1 MSTMTE
7 GGGEVKVSDF
17 SDRAVRMVDLIAAF
31 SPERMSTYQA
41 ATAGNHDKAAQL
53 YVWNVKVSAAFYGPL
68 QAVEVMLRNAMHR
81 ELSRCYGLHWYDE
94 PRAGLDWSCSSRIGR
109 EKNHL
114 TNIGHRIT
122 PSRLVAALPFGFWV
136 SLLGAGGR
144 IDRESHHRKA
154 NYEMTLWRPAI
165 RLAFPHGPRLSRK
178 AAHAPLDYLRTLRN
192 RIAHHE
198 PIFNRHLAKDY
209 ERILEVAEWLSPP
222 IRTWIERHSR
232 LPALLEDPK
241 DDPDVC
247 F

>member
-1 MSTMTE
+1 MTE
-7 GGGEVKVSDF
+7 EGGEVKVNDF
-17 SDRAVRMVDLIAAF
+17 SGRPVRMADLVAAF

-41 ATAGNHDKAAQL
+41 AAAGNHDKAAQL

-68 QAVEVMLRNAMHR
+68 QAVEVALRNAMHR

-94 PRAGLDWSCSSRIGR
+94 PRTGLD
-109 EKNHL
+109 
-114 TNIGHRIT
+114 
-122 PSRLVAALPFGFWV
+122 
-136 SLLGAGGR
+136 
-144 IDRESHHRKA
+144 
-154 NYEMTLWRPAI
+154 
-165 RLAFPHGPRLSRK
+165 GPRLSRK

-198 PIFNRHLAKDY
+198 PIFNRHLAKDH
-209 ERILEVAEWLSPP
+209 ERILEVAGWLSPP

-232 LPALLEDPK
+232 LPALLEDPQ